1 MSIKKRIKTNMSLCD
16 FYFPK
21 KYVLFAFG
29 IVLCKILTYG
39 NPGGFDIWAA
49 AIIKFTVEQE

>member
-1 MSIKKRIKTNMSLCD
+1 MSVKKKRIKTNMSVCD

-21 KYVLFAFG
+21 KCVLFAFG

-49 AIIKFTVEQE
+49 AIINFKR